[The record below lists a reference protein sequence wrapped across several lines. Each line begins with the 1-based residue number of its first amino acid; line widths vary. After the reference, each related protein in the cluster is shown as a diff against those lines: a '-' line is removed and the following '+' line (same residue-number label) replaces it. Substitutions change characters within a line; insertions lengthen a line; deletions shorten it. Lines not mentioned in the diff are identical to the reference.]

1 MQGRLVGC
9 LGVEGEGGVSNGA
22 SVLASGV
29 VDPSD
34 RGRKQGRG
42 KEEAGVGPAVSQEQG
57 PTTTMTFAFCSEDDV
72 VGAER
77 VQDRGLGGGI
87 WHCCLRDT
95 SRTPAGPQEGPLGAG
110 VHTGVAF
117 IPQKLILGRGG
128 SDVFSA
134 DRPVLRAPPCRA
146 ARGSGQPHP
155 WRLADNSKRHVTAC
169 QVSEAGELG
178 GTPEAGWG
186 LGWAFPTPST

>member
-1 MQGRLVGC
+1 MQGRPVGC

-29 VDPSD
+29 VDPSG

-42 KEEAGVGPAVSQEQG
+42 EEEAGVVPAESQEQG
-57 PTTTMTFAFCSEDDV
+57 PAMTMTFAFCSEDDV

-95 SRTPAGPQEGPLGAG
+95 SRTPAGPQEGTRGLGY
-110 VHTGVAF
+110 TQEL
-117 IPQKLILGRGG
+117 PSSPKSSSWEGG

-146 ARGSGQPHP
+146 ARGSGQPRP
-155 WRLADNSKRHVTAC
+155 WRGADSSKRHVTAC

-178 GTPEAGWG
+178 GTPEMGWG